1 MLRRRLLSGRS
12 RDGTGGY
19 RVTIVGL
26 HLDVVVVA
34 SVGLVLGCL
43 VVAGFALWLVG
54 GETEERRRT

>member
-1 MLRRRLLSGRS
+1 
-12 RDGTGGY
+12 
-19 RVTIVGL
+19 VTVVGL

-54 GETEERRRT
+54 GEKEERRRT